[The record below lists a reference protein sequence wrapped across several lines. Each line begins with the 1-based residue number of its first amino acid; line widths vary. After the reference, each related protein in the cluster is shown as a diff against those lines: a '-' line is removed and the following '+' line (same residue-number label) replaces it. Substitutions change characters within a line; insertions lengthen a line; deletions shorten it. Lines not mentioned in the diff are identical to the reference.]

1 MPTTGD
7 MVKGRSAVFH
17 SGQWPLAYSG
27 GRLAHNDWVNR
38 VPGCLPEKTGG
49 GETWAWVD
57 RNGNVFELGR
67 DFSAAEQH
75 ATYPCR
81 VYRLVSVAEWA
92 TGIDEPSKPRD

>member
-1 MPTTGD
+1 MD
-7 MVKGRSAVFH
+7 K
-17 SGQWPLAYSG
+17 
-27 GRLAHNDWVNR
+27 
-38 VPGCLPEKTGG
+38 
-49 GETWAWVD
+49 
-57 RNGNVFELGR
+57 NGNVFELGR